1 MVHVQHFWYRK
12 KVGQLVKWSYPSL
25 TREGTALLYRSWL
38 RGFEMQRQRP
48 KTMCVF
54 FFGFSQKAFMGLKEG
69 VGDEK
74 INKNYLLLCW
84 RRLCLEF
91 SFSL

>member
-1 MVHVQHFWYRK
+1 MELPEFDQGRNCPPVSFLAKRVRD
-12 KVGQLVKWSYPSL
+12 
-25 TREGTALLYRSWL
+25 AA
-38 RGFEMQRQRP
+38 P
-48 KTMCVF
+48 KTKDHVCVF

-69 VGDEK
+69 VGDKK